1 MKIRAAVCT
10 GLGEPWK
17 TEVLDV
23 GEPHAHEVQVE
34 LAYAGMC
41 HSDEHL
47 RTGDITAPPEL
58 LELLEIPSMFPCVG
72 ATRVRAWS
80 PRSAPRCPPSP
91 SATTWRSPSSPPA
104 ASAHGARRRQYLCDL
119 GMTTLAGPMISD
131 GTWRYH
137 LDGQK
142 VNRMTQ
148 LGTFAESMV
157 VHESSLV
164 KIDPNVSLRAAASS
178 AAASR
183 RASVPPS
190 SVGHPAR

>member
-72 ATRVRAWS
+72 GHEGAGLVTAVGPEVSTVAVGDHV
-80 PRSAPRCPPSP
+80 AV
-91 SATTWRSPSSPPA
+91 AFIPPA
-104 ASAHGARRRQYLCDL
+104 ASAHGARPAAS
-119 GMTTLAGPMISD
+119 TLRPRHDHPGRPMISD

-142 VNRMTQ
+142 VN
-148 LGTFAESMV
+148 A
-157 VHESSLV
+157 
-164 KIDPNVSLRAAASS
+164 
-178 AAASR
+178 
-183 RASVPPS
+183 
-190 SVGHPAR
+190 